1 MGPEGKQEDCDVN
14 KAYKTGCLELVVTA
28 ARDHAG
34 TIGTAGIIVAC
45 IMLLGMIFSCILF
58 KMI

>member
-45 IMLLGMIFSCILF
+45 IMGLSFPLG
-58 KMI
+58 KMSLKTD